1 MRDEKHLINEYK
13 RTGNLQVLG
22 KLYEPYMP
30 LLYGV
35 CFRYFN
41 DKEQSEDAVMIIFES
56 LIEKLKVHE
65 VTHFKS
71 WLYTLTKNHCL
82 MELRRA
88 NKNTLTELDEN
99 IVDESGKFDAHT
111 EKKLQIMESCLETL
125 SIEQQ
130 TCIRLFY
137 LEQKCYQEIAE
148 QTGYDLNK
156 VKSYLQNG
164 KRNLKICMEKSSYGE
179 SL

>member
-111 EKKLQIMESCLETL
+111 EKKLQVMESCLETL

>member
-56 LIEKLKVHE
+56 LIEKLKVFE

-88 NKNTLTELDEN
+88 NKTTLTELDEN
-99 IVDESGKFDAHT
+99 IIDDSGKFDAIT
-111 EKKLQIMESCLETL
+111 EKKLQVMESCLETL

-148 QTGYDLNK
+148 LTGYNMNK

-164 KRNLKICMEKSSYGE
+164 KRNLKICMEKSAYGE

>member
-1 MRDEKHLINEYK
+1 
-13 RTGNLQVLG
+13 

-56 LIEKLKVHE
+56 LIEKLKVFE

-88 NKNTLTELDEN
+88 NKTTLTELDEN
-99 IVDESGKFDAHT
+99 IIDDSGKFDAIT
-111 EKKLQIMESCLETL
+111 EKKLQVMESCLETL

-148 QTGYDLNK
+148 LTGYNMNK

-164 KRNLKICMEKSSYGE
+164 KRNLKICMEKS
-179 SL
+179 